1 MIKSLVNRFIKTFG
15 KKSFEDSVINLI
27 CYQIKKKYPDID
39 EKKTL
44 LPFIYASSMG
54 ITITMAVKR
63 LKKKGYKIHSNKKIL
78 DTIASFDQEMIDEF
92 TKIIRTVII
101 KVAKRF
107 GFCKRKTIV
116 SIDFHDKPFYGN
128 KQIGEVVG
136 TKRKSG
142 TNFAYSYI
150 TICICEEGVRF
161 NLATIPVTQLRLKKN
176 LVKQLID
183 EARKHV
189 SIGLILLDRGF
200 NGVEISR
207 VLDGKM
213 AKYVM
218 PLVDNKK
225 IERVCKTSRKLSVMP
240 YTYYEDRPKEYQKGI
255 RVIVDNR
262 NKKKHLFTTNV
273 QGDRRAV
280 LSIIIAAYRKRWG
293 IETGYRVAGE
303 FYAWTTSVKFNT
315 RTFLTLLS
323 FIMQDLWTL
332 YNFLEQRE
340 TRMHQ
345 PRNQSLKGCRT
356 VLAFIKKNVE
366 NLKFYWR
373 PSTEAEL
380 FRDDISDCVKR
391 LLV

>member
-1 MIKSLVNRFIKTFG
+1 MKSLVNRFIKTFR
-15 KKSFEDSVINLI
+15 KKSFEDSVTNLI
-27 CYQIKKKYPDID
+27 CYQIKRKYPDVN

-44 LPFIYASSMG
+44 LPLIYASSMG

-63 LKKKGYKIHSNKKIL
+63 LKKKGYKTYSNKKIL

-101 KVAKRF
+101 KVAKRY

-136 TKRKSG
+136 TKRKLG

-150 TICICEEGVRF
+150 TICICEEGIRF

-200 NGVEISR
+200 NGVEVSR
-207 VLDGKM
+207 ILDAKM

-225 IERVCKTSRKLSVMP
+225 IERVCKTSRKLSVML
-240 YTYYEDRPKEYQKGI
+240 YTYYEDRPKEYQKDI

-315 RTFLTLLS
+315 RTFLALLS
-323 FIMQDLWTL
+323 FIMQDLWAL

-345 PRNQSLKGCRT
+345 PRNRLLKGCKT
-356 VLAFIKKNVE
+356 VLKFLKKSVQ

-380 FRDDISDCVKR
+380 FRDDIADCVKR

>member
-1 MIKSLVNRFIKTFG
+1 MIKSLTNRFIKTFG

-27 CYQIKKKYPDID
+27 CYQIKKSHPNID
-39 EKKTL
+39 GKKTL

-78 DTIASFDQEMIDEF
+78 DTIASFDQEMINEF
-92 TKIIRTVII
+92 TKIIRAVII
-101 KVAKRF
+101 KVAKRS

-128 KQIGEVVG
+128 REIGEVVG
-136 TKRKSG
+136 TKRKWG

-161 NLATIPVTQLRLKKN
+161 NLAAIPVTQLRLKKN

-207 VLDGKM
+207 VFDDKM
-213 AKYVM
+213 AKYIM

-225 IERVCKTSRKLSVMP
+225 IERVCKTSRKLSVMS
-240 YTYYEDRPKEYQKGI
+240 YTYYEDRPKEYQKDI
-255 RVIVDNR
+255 RVIIDNR

-315 RTFLTLLS
+315 RTFLALLS

-332 YNFLEQRE
+332 YNFLEQKG

-345 PRNQSLKGCRT
+345 PRNRLLKGCRT
-356 VLAFIKKNVE
+356 VFKFLKKSVQDL
-366 NLKFYWR
+366 NLYWR

>member
-1 MIKSLVNRFIKTFG
+1 
-15 KKSFEDSVINLI
+15 
-27 CYQIKKKYPDID
+27 
-39 EKKTL
+39 
-44 LPFIYASSMG
+44 MG

-78 DTIASFDQEMIDEF
+78 DTIANFDQEMIDEF
-92 TKIIRTVII
+92 IKIIRTVVI

-107 GFCKRKTIV
+107 GFYKRKTIV

-128 KQIGEVVG
+128 REIGEVVG
-136 TKRKSG
+136 TKRKLG

-183 EARKHV
+183 EARKYV
-189 SIGLILLDRGF
+189 SIGLVLLDRGF
-200 NGVEISR
+200 NGVDVSR
-207 VLDGKM
+207 VLDAKM

-240 YTYYEDRPKEYQKGI
+240 YTYYEDRPKEYQKDI

-262 NKKKHLFTTNV
+262 DKKKHLFTTNIR
-273 QGDRRAV
+273 GDRRAV
-280 LSIIIAAYRKRWG
+280 LSVIISAYRKRWG

-315 RTFLTLLS
+315 RTFLALLS

-345 PRNQSLKGCRT
+345 PRNRLLKGCRT
-356 VLAFIKKNVE
+356 VLKFIKKSVQD
-366 NLKFYWR
+366 LRFYWR

-380 FRDDISDCVKR
+380 FKDDIADCVKR